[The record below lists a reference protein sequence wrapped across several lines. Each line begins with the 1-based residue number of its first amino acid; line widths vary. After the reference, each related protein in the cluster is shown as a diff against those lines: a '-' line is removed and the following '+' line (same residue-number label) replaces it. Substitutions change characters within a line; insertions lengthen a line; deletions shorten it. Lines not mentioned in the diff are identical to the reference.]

1 MNTLFKRLGFFGALG
16 SFLLGLVLLAEEGSA
31 ERKEKVAAAKQT
43 EQTPT
48 ELKVA
53 TFCAD
58 MTPPLGKPIYP
69 SYKPLKVIEEPLLA
83 KGVVLQAGQQ
93 RYVLCAVDFCV
104 LADASY
110 DLFRE
115 KLAKAVGTSMDR
127 VAVHSVHQHTA
138 PHLNADAQR
147 LLNKYP
153 DPPPYVDMA
162 FWDQAT
168 DRLAQA
174 AKEALD
180 RLEPFDRVGLGQAK
194 VHQVASTR
202 RILREGKIIGRS
214 SSCKDPAVRAEPEGQ
229 IDPYLKTISLARG
242 DKVLAR
248 LHYYATHPQSFYSD
262 PRASSDV
269 PGFARQRLEK
279 KEGVFQIYFTG
290 CAGDVAMGKY
300 NDATREARDALT
312 ERLYKAMEESIAA
325 TRWEPAEQIQWKSL
339 PVKLPPRTDHLMEQ
353 ARRNLE
359 DTKAPMLPRI
369 YAACRVAYAE
379 RAERPIDINLV
390 KIGPAWILHLPGE
403 CMIDFQLYAQSLLPD
418 RFLAVASY
426 GEGGPSYICTEA
438 SYKEGGYEPSA
449 SNLAPKAEHVLK
461 EAIRT
466 LLGVSPPTNQPPAE
480 KKP

>member
-180 RLEPFDRVGLGQAK
+180 RLEPFDRVGLG
-194 VHQVASTR
+194 
-202 RILREGKIIGRS
+202 
-214 SSCKDPAVRAEPEGQ
+214 
-229 IDPYLKTISLARG
+229 
-242 DKVLAR
+242 
-248 LHYYATHPQSFYSD
+248 
-262 PRASSDV
+262 
-269 PGFARQRLEK
+269 
-279 KEGVFQIYFTG
+279 
-290 CAGDVAMGKY
+290 
-300 NDATREARDALT
+300 
-312 ERLYKAMEESIAA
+312 
-325 TRWEPAEQIQWKSL
+325 
-339 PVKLPPRTDHLMEQ
+339 
-353 ARRNLE
+353 
-359 DTKAPMLPRI
+359 
-369 YAACRVAYAE
+369 
-379 RAERPIDINLV
+379 
-390 KIGPAWILHLPGE
+390 
-403 CMIDFQLYAQSLLPD
+403 
-418 RFLAVASY
+418 
-426 GEGGPSYICTEA
+426 
-438 SYKEGGYEPSA
+438 
-449 SNLAPKAEHVLK
+449 
-461 EAIRT
+461 
-466 LLGVSPPTNQPPAE
+466 
-480 KKP
+480 